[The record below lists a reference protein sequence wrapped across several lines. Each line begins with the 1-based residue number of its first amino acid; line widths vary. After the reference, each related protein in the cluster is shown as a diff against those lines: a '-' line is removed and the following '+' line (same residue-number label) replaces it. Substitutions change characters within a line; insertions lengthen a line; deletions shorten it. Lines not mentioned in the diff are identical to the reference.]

1 MDRPFVSEGGKE
13 CQGDIGKERES
24 EGKVIH
30 AARVYFSFIIWEE
43 LLTK

>member
-24 EGKVIH
+24 EGGQGQLCSH
-30 AARVYFSFIIWEE
+30 GLF
-43 LLTK
+43 